1 MRDSLPALCYAAK
14 VTSLSHKKACIDDV
28 LLTVKI
34 APAYFWGA
42 TPFVLYKTNRDTK
55 GGAR

>member
-14 VTSLSHKKACIDDV
+14 VTSLSRKNACIDYV

-34 APAYFWGA
+34 APAYLRGA
-42 TPFVLYKTNRDTK
+42 TPFVSYKTNRATK
-55 GGAR
+55 GGAP